1 MSWKN
6 LKTFAI
12 VVLLIMNV
20 FFGTEVYRQYK
31 RMNYYSEKEIN
42 SVTELLSESGI
53 YVNED
58 ILRAKKLSIP
68 AYMRTSSD
76 VELLSA
82 LRLFGNVSRRAFG
95 QAPVS
100 RL

>member
-58 ILRAKKLSIP
+58 ILRAKSYRYRHTC
-68 AYMRTSSD
+68 A
-76 VELLSA
+76 LLRMWS
-82 LRLFGNVSRRAFG
+82 FCRRSGFSG
-95 QAPVS
+95 T
-100 RL
+100 

>member
-42 SVTELLSESGI
+42 SVSELLSESGI

-58 ILRAKKLSIP
+58 ILRAKKL
-68 AYMRTSSD
+68 
-76 VELLSA
+76 
-82 LRLFGNVSRRAFG
+82 
-95 QAPVS
+95 
-100 RL
+100 